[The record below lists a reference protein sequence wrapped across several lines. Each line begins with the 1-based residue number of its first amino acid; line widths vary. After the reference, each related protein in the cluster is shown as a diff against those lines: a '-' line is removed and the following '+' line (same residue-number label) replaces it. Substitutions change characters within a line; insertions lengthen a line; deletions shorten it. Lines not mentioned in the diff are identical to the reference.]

1 MTVTRKRVDTLLLV
15 HACVAAV
22 SGVLAYVLPHVF
34 EFFFLPHGETLLG
47 RANTGDSSKLEH
59 LTVRCYGALI
69 LAQAWITYEARRVAS
84 AEMRRA
90 LVQAYTAAFA
100 LTAAAL
106 FRAQVTEGGR
116 LSAWSW
122 PVTALFAALSTAYAR
137 FAFFER
143 IAVFEGLG
151 VRP

>member
-1 MTVTRKRVDTLLLV
+1 MSATRHRVDFLLLV
-15 HACVAAV
+15 HAGVAAF
-22 SGVLAYVLPHVF
+22 SGTLAFALPHVF
-34 EFFFLPHGETLLG
+34 EFFFLPHGEKLLG
-47 RANTGDSSKLEH
+47 RVNTGDSSKLEH

-69 LAQAWITYEARRVAS
+69 LAQAWITWSARRAAS

-106 FRAQVTEGGR
+106 LRAQLTEGGH

-122 PVTALFAALSTAYAR
+122 PVTALFALLAAAYAR

-143 IAVFEGLG
+143 IAIFEGLG
-151 VRP
+151 SRQ